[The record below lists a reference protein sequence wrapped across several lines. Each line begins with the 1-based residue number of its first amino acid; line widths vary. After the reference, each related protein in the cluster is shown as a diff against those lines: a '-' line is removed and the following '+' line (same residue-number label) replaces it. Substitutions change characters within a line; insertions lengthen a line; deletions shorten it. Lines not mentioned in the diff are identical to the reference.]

1 MYDIE
6 LRRMVMDDR
15 IETLRRAARRPAMIA
30 RGATAVDTANV
41 ELRLCKAA
49 DDDALE
55 RLAALSERPLPF
67 GRLVVA
73 LVDGALAAAMPVAGG
88 HVLRDPF
95 VPTSHLVPLLELRA
109 EQLRLEEPRRPLVP
123 RLRRRHA

>member
-1 MYDIE
+1 MFDIE

-15 IETLRRAARRPAMIA
+15 IETLRRAARRPAIMA
-30 RGATAVDTANV
+30 RHAAAVETADV

-49 DDDALE
+49 DDDALD

-73 LVDGALAAAMPVAGG
+73 LVDGNLVAAMPVAGG

-109 EQLRLEEPRRPLVP
+109 GQLRLEEPRRPLVP
-123 RLRRRHA
+123 RLLRRHA

>member
-1 MYDIE
+1 MYDFE
-6 LRRMVMDDR
+6 LRMMVADDR
-15 IETLRRAARRPAMIA
+15 IETLRRAARRPAITTRHA
-30 RGATAVDTANV
+30 AAVETADV

-49 DDDALE
+49 DDDALD

-73 LVDGALAAAMPVAGG
+73 LVDGNVVAAMPVAGG

-109 EQLRLEEPRRPLVP
+109 EQLRVTEPRRPLVP
-123 RLRRRHA
+123 RLLRRHA